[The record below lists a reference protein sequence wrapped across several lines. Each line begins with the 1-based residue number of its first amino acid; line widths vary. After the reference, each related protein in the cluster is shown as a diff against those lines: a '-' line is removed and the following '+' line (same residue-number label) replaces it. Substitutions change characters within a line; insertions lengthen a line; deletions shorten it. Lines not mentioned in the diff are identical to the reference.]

1 MNDYRID
8 YAREHIKAMAKALED
23 GVDVRGYTPWG
34 SIDLVSA
41 STGESS

>member
-8 YAREHIKAMAKALED
+8 YAREYIKAMAKALED

-41 STGESS
+41 STGESF